1 MSPKQLIAL
10 IVLGLVILV
19 GSQSLYVVKETEKA
33 IKLQFGEVVEND
45 IQPGLH
51 VKAPFVQNIKRFDA
65 RILTLDSKPE
75 RFLTEGKKY
84 VIVDSFVKW
93 RINDVRKYYR
103 STSGSIFNAN
113 DRLSSLANKGLRN
126 EFGGRSLADVVSGE
140 RDELMTKLTKALN
153 AEAQKDFGIEVLD
166 VRVKAIDLP
175 EKLSSDVYRRMQAE
189 RNREAKELRSTGKE
203 EAEGIRAK
211 ADREKVVI
219 EAEAYSKAEKIRGEG
234 DAVSSSTYAKAY
246 NKDPEFYSFTRSLK
260 AYTETFQSNDVLLL
274 EPDSDFFRYMKDSK
288 GKK

>member
-51 VKAPFVQNIKRFDA
+51 VKVPFVQNIKLFDA

-234 DAVSSSTYAKAY
+234 DAVSAATYAKAF

-260 AYTETFQSNDVLLL
+260 AYTETFQANDVLLL

-288 GKK
+288 GK

>member
-51 VKAPFVQNIKRFDA
+51 IKMPFVQNIKRFDA

-93 RINDVRKYYR
+93 RIQDVRKYYR

-153 AEAQKDFGIEVLD
+153 AEAQNDFGIEVLD

-234 DAVSSSTYAKAY
+234 DAISASTYAKAY

-260 AYTETFQSNDVLLL
+260 AYTETFQANDVLLL

-288 GKK
+288 GK

>member
-51 VKAPFVQNIKRFDA
+51 VKVPFVQNIKLFDA

-234 DAVSSSTYAKAY
+234 DAVSAATYAKAY

-260 AYTETFQSNDVLLL
+260 AYTETFQANDVLLL

-288 GKK
+288 GK